1 MGLLLI
7 SKNFSTQWSLA
18 NSYTLNEK
26 HFSFHGNWSVKTR
39 NDINETVIELD
50 KATFTQSMFKWIC
63 NRVTQN

>member
-1 MGLLLI
+1 MKSRQQLHLER
-7 SKNFSTQWSLA
+7 Q
-18 NSYTLNEK
+18 